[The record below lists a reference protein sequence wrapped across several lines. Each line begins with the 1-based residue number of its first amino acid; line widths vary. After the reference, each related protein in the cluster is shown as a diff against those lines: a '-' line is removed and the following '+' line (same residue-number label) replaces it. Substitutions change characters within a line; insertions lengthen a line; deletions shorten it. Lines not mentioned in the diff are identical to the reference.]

1 MRPRSIGLCLCLL
14 FMLSRTCTAAQ
25 SGAALTGLV
34 TDQNGAVVEG
44 AVVEARGLE
53 SGRTASTKTDSSGK
67 YELGGLEPGDYRV
80 SVNRAG
86 FAASAKS
93 IRLRAAA
100 TAGADFLLV
109 PGVIE
114 DSVTVTAGRGN
125 TRPSSDTPQ
134 SVTVVTANEIE
145 SRRSASVMQALERVP
160 NLLAIGANPLA
171 ARPRLRGLSSNRL
184 LLVVDGER
192 LNNVR
197 SDPFSGISPAV
208 IDVTQL
214 ESAEVL
220 AGAGSSLRSRRR
232 LRRQAARRS
241 PSLDRSEACAASG
254 RVPESF
260 DARVSRPRSGSSR
273 KVSMRC
279 SSRTRTSLRR
289 ARGSSPKS
297 ARRSQAGIVPLRNQG
312 RRRRRGRTSSTSHG
326 ARSSYAR
333 KSVTLHCMTG

>member
-1 MRPRSIGLCLCLL
+1 MMRPRSIGLCLCLL

-100 TAGADFLLV
+100 TAGADFLLWA
-109 PGVIE
+109 GVIE
-114 DSVTVTAGRGN
+114 DSGTVTAGRGN

-220 AGAGSSLRSRRR
+220 AGAGSSLYGSDAIAGIINLVTKAPARTESGKYRGVR
-232 LRRQAARRS
+232 LDA
-241 PSLDRSEACAASG
+241 
-254 RVPESF
+254 
-260 DARVSRPRSGSSR
+260 DARSNGLFGRASATVSLSGPRAA
-273 KVSMRC
+273 V
-279 SSRTRTSLRR
+279 R
-289 ARGSSPKS
+289 AGGTLFRLDNYRAGGDRVRLEEV
-297 ARRSQAGIVPLRNQG
+297 ARLGE
-312 RRRRRGRTSSTSHG
+312 
-326 ARSSYAR
+326 
-333 KSVTLHCMTG
+333 